1 MNTALHYHF
10 RGMGLGDPCGQG
22 TAIAHAAVG
31 TGLQTT
37 ANILLAAPDPTM
49 VTKIAAGIL
58 EIGSAI
64 QNFFFHPDCS
74 KIATTQ
80 IVNQAEVFL
89 QQNLAA
95 WQSLTPTEFRII

>member
-1 MNTALHYHF
+1 MNTALHYYM
-10 RGMGLGDPCGQG
+10 RGLGHPCGQG
-22 TAIAHAAVG
+22 AAIAHAAVG
-31 TGLQTT
+31 TGMQTT
-37 ANILLAAPDPTM
+37 ANILLAAPDSTM

-58 EIGSAI
+58 EVGSII
-64 QNFFFHPDCS
+64 QNNFFHPDCS